1 MELLHELAAW
11 MTSLANT
18 PYGGAALFALAFA
31 ESSFF
36 PLPPD
41 LLLIPL
47 ALSNTSLALL
57 FAAVATVGSTLG
69 GMLGYYIGD
78 KGGRPLLERF
88 FSPEKISLVQDQ
100 YRRYDVWAVGMAAF
114 TPIPYKL
121 FSISAGAFQLDF
133 KRFLLASVLGRGGR
147 FLAVGLVITIFG
159 DSVKAF
165 LDSYFELAVI
175 AFGLLFIGGFF
186 AIKLLARKRAH
197 RTETSSGSV
206 PGSPSLSLE
215 D

>member
-1 MELLHELAAW
+1 MRQTQNLYLFLVLLAGF
-11 MTSLANT
+11 LANGVGCRT
-18 PYGGAALFALAFA
+18 ATEYRQNA
-31 ESSFF
+31 
-36 PLPPD
+36 D
-41 LLLIPL
+41 K
-47 ALSNTSLALL
+47 
-57 FAAVATVGSTLG
+57 VA
-69 GMLGYYIGD
+69 
-78 KGGRPLLERF
+78 
-88 FSPEKISLVQDQ
+88 LVQDQ

-147 FLAVGLVITIFG
+147 FLAVGLVITVFG

-165 LDSYFELAVI
+165 LESYFELAVI

-197 RTETSSGSV
+197 RTERASDSG
-206 PGSPSLSLE
+206 PGSPSLSL
-215 D
+215 

>member
-1 MELLHELAAW
+1 MELLHDLAAW

-47 ALSNTSLALL
+47 ALNNTSLALL

-69 GMLGYYIGD
+69 GMLGYFIGN

-88 FSPEKISLVQDQ
+88 FNADKVALVQDQ
-100 YRRYDVWAVGMAAF
+100 YQRYDVWAVGMAAF

-159 DSVKAF
+159 ESVKAF
-165 LDSYFELAVI
+165 LESYFELAVI
-175 AFGLLFIGGFF
+175 AFGLLFIGGFL
-186 AIKLLARKRAH
+186 AIKLLARKRAQH
-197 RTETSSGSV
+197 KEGAPDSV
-206 PGSPSLSLE
+206 PASPSLSPE